1 MANYPSPPPYS
12 GVCSSPS
19 GVGKVSSNASVGSPN
34 FSGGSASSRTF
45 TPILPPRLGP
55 NPVEMDCPNCESRI
69 FTNTTTKDGALAWIV
84 CVSCFLTGVC
94 FFGICWFFCW
104 VPFCIEDCMDVV
116 HSCPSCNTRL
126 GKYSRL

>member
-1 MANYPSPPPYS
+1 MDSPPPYS
-12 GVCSSPS
+12 KVCSNPS

-55 NPVEMDCPNCESRI
+55 NPVEMDCPSCKSHI
-69 FTNTTTKDGALAWIV
+69 LTNIATTPGALAWIICMLCFFTGWV
-84 CVSCFLTGVC
+84 GFFCCFL
-94 FFGICWFFCW
+94 CW

-116 HSCPSCNTRL
+116 HTCPSCNVYL